1 MVFFFVLGSSSFKA
15 RKIPLATISFDLLQL
30 LWSWPSIK
38 AAAAPSGPNNCPDR
52 TRPGS
57 RQLLAWHT
65 GGDTGRRAP
74 PFLAGVALTASAT
87 PRLQLGSARV
97 RSDRGGVGAAGL
109 RRQPVESR
117 LGGSLCPGERS
128 PPAAGALDPGL
139 GLSAP
144 REPPARE
151 NPGPLPGAAALPGRA
166 GGGDS
171 RNLPGDRAGVTE
183 QNRPIYGQRFR
194 RVSGESPGAGRLGGA
209 RVHIPRFVLGGFF
222 PATAC
227 LPRVGCQRSGDGR
240 SGCL

>member
-1 MVFFFVLGSSSFKA
+1 M
-15 RKIPLATISFDLLQL
+15 
-30 LWSWPSIK
+30 
-38 AAAAPSGPNNCPDR
+38 
-52 TRPGS
+52 
-57 RQLLAWHT
+57 
-65 GGDTGRRAP
+65 
-74 PFLAGVALTASAT
+74 
-87 PRLQLGSARV
+87 
-97 RSDRGGVGAAGL
+97 GAAVL

-117 LGGSLCPGERS
+117 SGGSLCSGERS
-128 PPAAGALDPGL
+128 PPAAGTLDPGL

-194 RVSGESPGAGRLGGA
+194 ARQRGKPRRWAGRG
-209 RVHIPRFVLGGFF
+209 VHIPRFVLGGFF

-227 LPRVGCQRSGDGR
+227 LPRVGASAGDG
-240 SGCL
+240 GLDACTGP

>member
-1 MVFFFVLGSSSFKA
+1 MGA
-15 RKIPLATISFDLLQL
+15 
-30 LWSWPSIK
+30 
-38 AAAAPSGPNNCPDR
+38 
-52 TRPGS
+52 
-57 RQLLAWHT
+57 
-65 GGDTGRRAP
+65 
-74 PFLAGVALTASAT
+74 
-87 PRLQLGSARV
+87 
-97 RSDRGGVGAAGL
+97 GAAGL

-117 LGGSLCPGERS
+117 SGGSLCPGERS

-144 REPPARE
+144 RESPARE

-209 RVHIPRFVLGGFF
+209 RVHIPRFVQGGFF

-240 SGCL
+240 SGCLDWALGYPRGASSKSNGWGQPVLPPPARLGRKKTTGINKDIFFLLK

>member
-1 MVFFFVLGSSSFKA
+1 MG
-15 RKIPLATISFDLLQL
+15 
-30 LWSWPSIK
+30 
-38 AAAAPSGPNNCPDR
+38 
-52 TRPGS
+52 
-57 RQLLAWHT
+57 
-65 GGDTGRRAP
+65 
-74 PFLAGVALTASAT
+74 AGA
-87 PRLQLGSARV
+87 
-97 RSDRGGVGAAGL
+97 GAAGL
-109 RRQPVESR
+109 WRQPVESR
-117 LGGSLCPGERS
+117 SGGSLCPGERS

-144 REPPARE
+144 RESPARE

-227 LPRVGCQRSGDGR
+227 PASDASAQGMGGLDAWTGPWDTREERAPKATAGGSPFSLHPPGLEERRPQELIKTIFFYLNRFNKKSNTHTNT
-240 SGCL
+240 S

>member
-1 MVFFFVLGSSSFKA
+1 M
-15 RKIPLATISFDLLQL
+15 
-30 LWSWPSIK
+30 
-38 AAAAPSGPNNCPDR
+38 
-52 TRPGS
+52 
-57 RQLLAWHT
+57 
-65 GGDTGRRAP
+65 
-74 PFLAGVALTASAT
+74 
-87 PRLQLGSARV
+87 
-97 RSDRGGVGAAGL
+97 GAAVL

-117 LGGSLCPGERS
+117 SGGSLCSGERS
-128 PPAAGALDPGL
+128 PPAAGTLDPGL

-209 RVHIPRFVLGGFF
+209 RRTHSAFCPGRLL
-222 PATAC
+222 PCHC
-227 LPRVGCQRSGDGR
+227 LPAPRRCQRRGWR
-240 SGCL
+240 SGCLYWALGYLRGASSKSSGWGQPVLPPPARLGRKKTTEINKDNFFLLK